1 MIKDNNEMSVDIDW
15 DGFNFEFIVKGSE
28 SITMY
33 AMHRCGF
40 QILRAKMEGKEIP
53 DGALVMGSPGKVVRM
68 LEPEEQARL
77 LRSAEGY
84 RRNALRY
91 AKGLVAL
98 G

>member
-40 QILRAKMEGKEIP
+40 QIMQAKMEGKEIP
-53 DGALVMGSPGKVVRM
+53 TDNV
-68 LEPEEQARL
+68 PEEVIEL
-77 LRSAEGY
+77 LCDHLIE
-84 RRNALRY
+84 NL
-91 AKGLVAL
+91 
-98 G
+98 